1 MDAHGEELDLVRMSF
16 RECSRNNENEYGT
29 ELGEALVVLSYSAM
43 GVLGQR
49 HAWRGGGMENAAPRP
64 LENKY
69 IGTGGKTK
77 WAAKESYGERDY
89 RRKWR
94 CEDRIGCSIWGT
106 RTRKLVGGGRG
117 IVREPVERRDSGP
130 MITDSEIDL
139 IRQANKWSDWVSRT
153 ISSSAS
159 YNQLL
164 FLLLVRCFP
173 RLVLPRRPP

>member
-64 LENKY
+64 LKNKY

-77 WAAKESYGERDY
+77 QP
-89 RRKWR
+89 RKAM
-94 CEDRIGCSIWGT
+94 
-106 RTRKLVGGGRG
+106 V
-117 IVREPVERRDSGP
+117 
-130 MITDSEIDL
+130 SEIIEENGDVRIAL
-139 IRQANKWSDWVSRT
+139 AAASGVHERESLLEGGVGSYESPLNGGIRGR
-153 ISSSAS
+153 
-159 YNQLL
+159 
-164 FLLLVRCFP
+164 
-173 RLVLPRRPP
+173 